1 MKGGYKKTLNAFSYP
16 TTDANESSA
25 SPGDQA
31 NDAINNDNAKNLALI
46 QLTEGTKKNINLKQL
61 GGKAKN
67 KNKNKNKKGGGRTI
81 NVPKELP
88 VGQIPGPS
96 FNGALTIGEKCVGGH
111 CAIPVDPLTSNFTNN
126 NLKSANPPL
135 KGTFHYQG
143 TNRLGNSQLKMPGV
157 EQYIGTKLNNGSFNI
172 LATGGGRKKRKNKN
186 KNKNKKGGGRT
197 INVPKKLPSG
207 QIPKSSYNSAV
218 SIGEKCI
225 GNHCAISVNST
236 TSNLTNNNLQSANPP
251 RGALNHYQGTD
262 RLGNSTLSMSGVNQY
277 IGTTLN
283 NGPFNILATGGGCS
297 TCNSPYEAILS
308 GGGYYSKIVN
318 PETGR
323 KVSIFGKLGQRVL
336 GNYLKNL

>member
-16 TTDANESSA
+16 TTDANDSSA

-31 NDAINNDNAKNLALI
+31 NDAINKDSAKSLALI
-46 QLTEGTKKNINLKQL
+46 NLTEGRKSNINLSQL
-61 GGKAKN
+61 GGKVKR
-67 KNKNKNKKGGGRTI
+67 KNKNKKGGGRTI
-81 NVPKELP
+81 NVPKNLP

-111 CAIPVDPLTSNFTNN
+111 CAIPVDPLTSNFTNS

-135 KGTFHYQG
+135 KATFHYQG

-157 EQYIGTKLNNGSFNI
+157 EQYVGTKINHGLFNI
-172 LATGGGRKKRKNKN
+172 LSTGGSRRKR

-207 QIPKSSYNSAV
+207 QIPKSSYNSAI

-225 GNHCAISVNST
+225 GNHCAIPVNST
-236 TSNLTNNNLQSANPP
+236 TSNLTNYNLQSANPP
-251 RGALNHYQGTD
+251 KGALNHYQGNN
-262 RLGNSTLSMSGVNQY
+262 RLGNSTLSMPGVNQY
-277 IGTTLN
+277 TGTNLN

-308 GGGYYSKIVN
+308 GGGYYAKIVN

-323 KVSIFGKLGQRVL
+323 KVSIFGKLGQQIL
-336 GNYLKNL
+336 GNYINQF